1 MTRDASTEACIL
13 AAEDNA
19 ANRQVLKIITSKLG
33 YDIDLAEDGAKALA
47 AAKVKPY
54 ALILMDLH
62 MPVMD
67 GYEATQA
74 IRALPGD
81 HGDMPI
87 IAVTAD
93 ARPGVHERVL
103 NSGMDDYIAKPIN
116 VSLLANAIHKWLGE
130 KHMPVADV
138 G

>member
-1 MTRDASTEACIL
+1 MNEDTMPASIL
-13 AAEDNA
+13 AAEDNP
-19 ANRQVLKIITSKLG
+19 ANRQVLKIIMSKLG
-33 YDIDLAEDGAKALA
+33 YQIDVAEDGIKAVAAAQAKA
-47 AAKVKPY
+47 Y
-54 ALILMDLH
+54 DLILMDLH

-67 GYEATQA
+67 GYEATHA
-74 IRALPGD
+74 IRALPGA

-87 IAVTAD
+87 LAVTAD
-93 ARPGVHERVL
+93 VRPGVCERVL

-130 KHMPVADV
+130 KHTPIADV

>member
-1 MTRDASTEACIL
+1 MTREGSTDACIL

-93 ARPGVHERVL
+93 VRPGVHERVL

-130 KHMPVADV
+130 KHAPIADV

>member
-1 MTRDASTEACIL
+1 MTLIIPEPPTIL

-19 ANRQVLKIITSKLG
+19 ANRQVLKIIMEKLG
-33 YDIDLAEDGAKALA
+33 YSIDLAEDGQQAVIAATAKAYDL
-47 AAKVKPY
+47 V
-54 ALILMDLH
+54 LMDLH

-67 GYEATQA
+67 GYAATHG
-74 IRALPGD
+74 IRDLPGA

-93 ARPGVHERVL
+93 VRPGVRERVL
-103 NSGMDDYIAKPIN
+103 SSGMDDYIAKPIN
-116 VSLLANAIHKWLGE
+116 VSVLANTLHLWLGR
-130 KHMPVADV
+130 KRHTAAAT